1 MNKPVLV
8 IGAGGHAS
16 VIIEILVQINCKILG
31 IVSKDEPNECG
42 VFNNLHWFKDDNDV
56 LAFNKEEIVLVN
68 AIGSLPGNNLRVK
81 IYNKFKKKGYKFM
94 TVISPSSIVS
104 KYAKLS
110 PGVQV
115 LSGAIVNTNATV
127 LDNSIINSG
136 AIIEHDCI
144 IGKHNHIAP
153 GAKLS
158 GSIVT
163 GDFVHIGTGASLAQC
178 ISVSKNSVIGCGVSI
193 VKDVEPDTLVVPAKN
208 SVKLRVY
215 K

>member
-16 VIIEILVQINCKILG
+16 VIIDILMQVNCKILG
-31 IVSKDEPNECG
+31 IVSKDRPNVNG
-42 VFNNLHWFKDDNDV
+42 IFKNLQWFKDDNDV
-56 LAFNKEEIVLVN
+56 FEFNKEEILLVN
-68 AIGSLPGNNLRVK
+68 AIGSIPGNNLRVE

-94 TVISPSSIVS
+94 TIISPSSIISGYVQ
-104 KYAKLS
+104 LS
-110 PGVQV
+110 QGVQI
-115 LSGAIVNTNATV
+115 LPGAIVNTNATI
-127 LDNSIINSG
+127 LDNTIINSG

-193 VKDVEPDTLVVPAKN
+193 VKDVGTDTLVVPAKN
-208 SVKLRVY
+208 LVKLRVY